1 MSVRRET
8 RRGLVLGAGGFLGAA
23 WTLGALAAV
32 QDATGWDV
40 TGADLMIGTSAGSVL
55 AALLR
60 AGHPV
65 DELVG
70 AHLRG
75 SRGGRAT
82 RVPDMPAPV
91 LDLGPAGEPSA
102 PGMPHLRVG
111 SLPLALRA
119 LRSPRRVS
127 PVAVAAALLPRGRRR
142 LKSVGAVV
150 RDAYRG
156 RPWPEGTL
164 LVAMDYETGER
175 VAFGAPASPRS
186 TVTRAV
192 MASCAVPGWYEP
204 VRIRRVPYV
213 DGAICSPCN
222 ADLALD
228 AGLDEIYVLAPMAS
242 LEPDRP
248 RSALGRLERL
258 YRRAMTNRVHEEVR
272 RLEVAGIRVHLLTP
286 NAEDLEV
293 MGVNMMEPARIPQVL
308 RTAMGT
314 TRCALAPG
322 GPPVSDPPVSVRPR
336 SPGSDPGRNPVRM
349 TTAGC
354 GGAGS
359 ETDISPQVPVPV
371 PVPRNAG
378 RCSSDVT
385 TG

>member
-1 MSVRRET
+1 
-8 RRGLVLGAGGFLGAA
+8 LVLGAGGFLGAA

-40 TGADLMIGTSAGSVL
+40 TSADLMIGTSAGSVL

-65 DELVG
+65 DELAG

-82 RVPDMPAPV
+82 RVPDMPTPV
-91 LDLGPAGEPSA
+91 LDIDPAAEPSG
-102 PGMPHLRVG
+102 PGLPHLGFG

-119 LRSPRRVS
+119 LRRPRRV
-127 PVAVAAALLPRGRRR
+127 PLAAVAAALLPRGRRR

-156 RPWPEGTL
+156 RPWPDDTL
-164 LVAMDYETGER
+164 VVAMDYETGQR
-175 VAFGAPASPRS
+175 VAFGAHASPRS

-204 VRIRRVPYV
+204 VRIGRVPYV

-228 AGLDEIYVLAPMAS
+228 FGLDEIYVLVPMAS

-248 RSALGRLERL
+248 RSALGRLERR
-258 YRRAMTNRVHEEVR
+258 YRRAMTTRMLDEAQQLR
-272 RLEVAGIRVHLLTP
+272 GTGTRVHLMTP
-286 NAEDLEV
+286 NSEDLEA
-293 MGVNMMEPARIPQVL
+293 MGVNMMESARIPQVL
-308 RTAMGT
+308 RTAVGT
-314 TRCALAPG
+314 ARRALTRGVALDPAQHETLSIARTSDGEIPG
-322 GPPVSDPPVSVRPR
+322 HVSIGGGQPPGWRDAS
-336 SPGSDPGRNPVRM
+336 
-349 TTAGC
+349 
-354 GGAGS
+354 
-359 ETDISPQVPVPV
+359 
-371 PVPRNAG
+371 
-378 RCSSDVT
+378 
-385 TG
+385 

>member
-1 MSVRRET
+1 
-8 RRGLVLGAGGFLGAA
+8 LVLGAGGFLGAA
-23 WTLGALAAV
+23 WSLGALAAV

-40 TGADLMIGTSAGSVL
+40 TGADLMVGTSAGSVL

-60 AGHPV
+60 AGHQV
-65 DELVG
+65 DELTA

-91 LDLGPAGEPSA
+91 LDLIPTAEPSG
-102 PGMPHLRVG
+102 PGLPRLGVG

-119 LRSPRRVS
+119 LRSPRRV
-127 PVAVAAALLPRGRRR
+127 PLTAIAAALLPRGRRR

-156 RPWPEGTL
+156 RPWPGGTL

-248 RSALGRLERL
+248 RSALGKLERL
-258 YRRAMTNRVHEEVR
+258 YRRAMTTRVHEEIE
-272 RLEVAGIRVHLLTP
+272 RLADTGARVHLLTP

-293 MGVNMMEPARIPQVL
+293 MGANMMEPALIPRVL
-308 RTAMGT
+308 RTAVGT
-314 TRCALAPG
+314 TARTLACG
-322 GPPVSDPPVSVRPR
+322 VSPIRLGARGRARAASPTR
-336 SPGSDPGRNPVRM
+336 SC
-349 TTAGC
+349 TA
-354 GGAGS
+354 
-359 ETDISPQVPVPV
+359 D
-371 PVPRNAG
+371 
-378 RCSSDVT
+378 
-385 TG
+385 